1 MLVKLT
7 ADQIANMWD
16 ILKFGI
22 ENSLPPISG
31 EGPDKINKIFEALLS
46 GGYDCWVRLSARRRR
61 KANLNL
67 ESMVVTTITTDHAS
81 DTNNFL
87 IYTMYGFRPISDE
100 EWLEGYMT
108 LAKYAKAKGCNRMIA
123 YSNEPRVLDIVDKIG
138 GDRSYS
144 FISYSLNKNFG

>member
-22 ENSLPPISG
+22 ENSLPPIAG

-46 GGYDCWVRLSARRRR
+46 GGYDCWLGYE
-61 KANLNL
+61 KDEENCKLKL
-67 ESMVVTTITTDHAS
+67 GHMVVTTINKDNAS

-87 IYTMYGFRPISDE
+87 IYTMYGFRPMSDD
-100 EWLEGYMT
+100 EWLGGYMT